1 MDFFFS
7 LAKLHTHAHGEFD
20 VLDILLDAAVDTA
33 KMIPFLFL
41 AFLLMEFI
49 EHKAGSKLEGLL
61 KKTGGGR
68 MSGSVIGA
76 VLGCIPQCG
85 FSVAAANLY
94 SGRLITMGTLAAVF
108 LSTSDEAVPVL
119 LAHPD
124 KIGMIW
130 QLIGLKVVIAA
141 AAGILIDIVLR
152 FIHFEKDED
161 PDYEELCSE
170 CGCGEHSIWY
180 SALKH
185 SLNITLFILIINVI
199 LGLVMGSVGEDA
211 MADFL
216 GKMGIF
222 QPFVAGLVGLIPNC
236 AASVLI
242 TELYADGII
251 SFGSALAGLSTGAGV
266 GFAVLFRSNKNM
278 KENFVILG
286 LVYFIGVVSGLICNA
301 VV

>member
-1 MDFFFS
+1 M
-7 LAKLHTHAHGEFD
+7 
-20 VLDILLDAAVDTA
+20 
-33 KMIPFLFL
+33 
-41 AFLLMEFI
+41 
-49 EHKAGSKLEGLL
+49 GL
-61 KKTGGGR
+61 
-68 MSGSVIGA
+68 
-76 VLGCIPQCG
+76 
-85 FSVAAANLY
+85 
-94 SGRLITMGTLAAVF
+94 
-108 LSTSDEAVPVL
+108 
-119 LAHPD
+119 
-124 KIGMIW
+124 
-130 QLIGLKVVIAA
+130 
-141 AAGILIDIVLR
+141 
-152 FIHFEKDED
+152 
-161 PDYEELCSE
+161 
-170 CGCGEHSIWY
+170 
-180 SALKH
+180 
-185 SLNITLFILIINVI
+185 
-199 LGLVMGSVGEDA
+199 VGEDA